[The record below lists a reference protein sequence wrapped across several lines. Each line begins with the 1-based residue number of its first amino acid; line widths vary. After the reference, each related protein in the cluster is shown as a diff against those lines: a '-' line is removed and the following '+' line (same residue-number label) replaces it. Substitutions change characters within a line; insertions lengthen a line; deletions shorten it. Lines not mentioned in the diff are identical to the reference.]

1 MDDNKKPNMTIYK
14 EIGESIIAAKRRI
27 LSTEREPVTVYSDDS
42 DPEEYYTAQLNAKG
56 VKKGFHPAPAEMPPT
71 EADTPRENVAWVRGP
86 DLQTVSEL
94 PTPPPDSM
102 DEAMEA
108 THEDPEDPVES
119 MRLDYLLFWHGFLQ
133 WEKDLRMHVI
143 HLFLHED
150 LLLMEQR
157 ATLYFNLQRHS
168 RDRTLWET
176 PEGIEALSKWIEA
189 FRYWDMPP
197 SWRAESSQL
206 YVRDLPKLGNKD
218 LPPHA

>member
-56 VKKGFHPAPAEMPPT
+56 VKKGFQPAPTETPPT
-71 EADTPRENVAWVRGP
+71 EADTPRENVVWVRGP

-94 PTPPPDSM
+94 PTPPPDI

-119 MRLDYLLFWHGFLQ
+119 MRVDYLLFWSGFLQ
-133 WEKDLRMHVI
+133 WERPLKEYVI
-143 HLFLHED
+143 KEFLTD
-150 LLLMEQR
+150 NPPLMEHR
-157 ATLYFNLQRHS
+157 KALYDNLNRHG
-168 RDRTLWET
+168 REKTVWT
-176 PEGIEALSKWIEA
+176 TTEGIEALSQWIAA
-189 FRYWDMPP
+189 FRYWNMPP
-197 SWRAESSQL
+197 SWRQDRQPQR
-206 YVRDLPKLGNKD
+206 YVRDIPKLGNRTI
-218 LPPHA
+218 